1 MKTWVE
7 DNMVRSY
14 LYEIIPDLR
23 LMAWFKSST
32 TYNWIFHENCN
43 VPLWYIR
50 EIIYIQISSY
60 CGLISY
66 ATYNF
71 DEKSDVF
78 IEFHEPRKIE
88 DGLNKY
94 YHSYDYLLWLLNKL
108 SERGLN
114 QSVLIVEK
122 ELGKRNAE
130 NNMSNETRFSL
141 D

>member
-7 DNMVRSY
+7 DNIVQSY
-14 LYEIIPDLR
+14 LYEIITDLR
-23 LMAWFKSST
+23 LIAWFKSST
-32 TYNWIFHENCN
+32 TYNWIFHGNCN

-50 EIIYIQISSY
+50 EIVYIQISSY
-60 CGLISY
+60 CGFISY

-88 DGLNKY
+88 ERLNNY
-94 YHSYDYLLWLLNKL
+94 YHSCDYLFWLLDKFSKQELNEYTIL
-108 SERGLN
+108 VER
-114 QSVLIVEK
+114 

-130 NNMSNETRFSL
+130 KAEQSKTRFSL
-141 D
+141 